1 MTPYP
6 ETEIMTLK
14 RIEVALRKLDFKLLK
29 DGSYKLHEKFHSG
42 FRFEYLDFLKELYI
56 KVSKDTNVP
65 IDIKN
70 ILIPTIED
78 ILRAQGQVG
87 NAPQGVQYEPKP
99 FQEFENIT
107 PPPNN
112 SMSQPSQYNQYNNQ
126 QMQALNMQQ
135 QNYQQTQERPKPSD
149 FKNNEDLVFKAQNQP
164 TQAMQEPPYQPQQQQ
179 PQPIIQT
186 NANAKISVFYG
197 NQTLKEQ
204 EDRIC
209 AYKKLIS
216 QNATID
222 ELTNLTSLIIEE
234 EFIDIADLSLILNI
248 LKQKPNEVNLLTNS
262 KSEKIPQILEENF
275 DWGLFDFSNTKHKMN
290 FYPLLGLIGL
300 FKCKKCKREHF
311 EIWNETMPTT
321 LLCPNCK
328 NTMFV
333 DFAYSSDLDTSLNME
348 YYNSSICALVNSKI
362 WLIVNPPL
370 NNKIIADLM
379 KSALKISKDVREI
392 YIVSNKTEVSDKYKS
407 IFYSVGKDVR
417 IDASTSALNNF
428 WQTLG

>member
-248 LKQKPNEVNLLTNS
+248 LKQMSME
-262 KSEKIPQILEENF
+262 Q
-275 DWGLFDFSNTKHKMN
+275 
-290 FYPLLGLIGL
+290 LI
-300 FKCKKCKREHF
+300 F
-311 EIWNETMPTT
+311 
-321 LLCPNCK
+321 
-328 NTMFV
+328 
-333 DFAYSSDLDTSLNME
+333 
-348 YYNSSICALVNSKI
+348 
-362 WLIVNPPL
+362 
-370 NNKIIADLM
+370 
-379 KSALKISKDVREI
+379 LK
-392 YIVSNKTEVSDKYKS
+392 
-407 IFYSVGKDVR
+407 
-417 IDASTSALNNF
+417 
-428 WQTLG
+428 Q